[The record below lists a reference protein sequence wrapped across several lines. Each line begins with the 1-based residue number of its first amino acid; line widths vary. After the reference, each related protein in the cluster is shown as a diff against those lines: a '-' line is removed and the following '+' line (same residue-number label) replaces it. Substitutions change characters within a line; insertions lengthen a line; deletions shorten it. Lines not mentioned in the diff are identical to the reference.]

1 MPDED
6 STLATQTQQSST
18 TQTGDDN
25 DFVLDFWEGETMQE
39 IKDLSEIENENIL
52 DEDGNNEAKEIETEK
67 KDDMNFDQNDFFGSS
82 EGKKDE
88 NVGEKIE

>member
-25 DFVLDFWEGETMQE
+25 DFVLDF
-39 IKDLSEIENENIL
+39 
-52 DEDGNNEAKEIETEK
+52 
-67 KDDMNFDQNDFFGSS
+67 
-82 EGKKDE
+82 
-88 NVGEKIE
+88 